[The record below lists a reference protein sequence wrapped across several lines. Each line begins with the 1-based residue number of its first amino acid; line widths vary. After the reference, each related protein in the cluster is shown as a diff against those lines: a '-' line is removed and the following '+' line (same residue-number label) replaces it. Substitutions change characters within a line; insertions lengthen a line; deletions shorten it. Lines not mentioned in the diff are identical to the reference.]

1 MADKIIMI
9 LDILKTNEQHDVE
22 VPLDIS
28 ADDLVVALTNAYGL
42 NINLDDIGQR
52 YVKTE
57 NPIRLLKG
65 RKLLKDY
72 DLKNGTRII
81 ITR

>member
-1 MADKIIMI
+1 MADKIIMV
-9 LDILKTNEQHDVE
+9 LDILKTNEQHDIE

-28 ADDLVVALTNAYGL
+28 ADDLVMALTNAYAL
-42 NINLDDIGQR
+42 DINLDDISQR

-65 RKLLKDY
+65 RKLLRDY